1 MALGMIA
8 QTGTQSTDRAAQL
21 LVRVVESPEPLAVGE
36 LAAVT
41 GLPKS
46 TASRLIGSLE
56 RAGLLQRAGL
66 RGGLR
71 PGPVLLRFAQRGIA
85 GDDILALAE
94 PELRHLA
101 ALSGETVNLAVAG
114 PLGPETIAE
123 IETRH
128 VLGTGGWVGRRGVP
142 LHASAFG
149 KVFLSCGAM
158 HLPPGELAVVRAPHD
173 HRPAHARGRA
183 GAGARDRVRDGG
195 RRTGGR
201 AGGGRRTRARRVRR
215 DRRRAGHL
223 GAHAPDA
230 RRNAST
236 PSVVSA
242 PSRRRFSE

>member
-1 MALGMIA
+1 MAFRN
-8 QTGTQSTDRAAQL
+8 DRPDRNPVHGSRRPAAGA
-21 LVRVVESPEPLAVGE
+21 R
-36 LAAVT
+36 
-41 GLPKS
+41 
-46 TASRLIGSLE
+46 
-56 RAGLLQRAGL
+56 
-66 RGGLR
+66 
-71 PGPVLLRFAQRGIA
+71 RGIA
-85 GDDILALAE
+85 RAARRRRAGGRDRTAEVDRQPADRLAGARRPAAARRPPRRSASRPRAAAVRAARHRGDDILALAE

-149 KVFLSCGAM
+149 KVFLACGAM
-158 HLPPGELAVVRAPHD
+158 HLPPGELASFAPAHD
-173 HRPAHARGRA
+173 HRPAHARGRP
-183 GAGARDRVRDGG
+183 GPGARDRVRDGG
-195 RRTGGR
+195 RRARGR
-201 AGGGRRTRARRVRR
+201 AGGGRRARARRVRR

-230 RRNAST
+230 GGAARGPR
-236 PSVVSA
+236 PSAA